1 MGLLSDHTWKSKY
14 TPDDGDLVEQF
25 YVRAL
30 ESAVRY
36 DRSTGYF
43 TAPALT
49 LAARGIEA
57 LVRNQGRMRMLVG
70 CTLNED
76 EAQAI
81 IRGENLKETAAAS
94 LLKMPL
100 VPPDANAHAALELL
114 SWMVA
119 KGFLEVKV
127 AIPCDSN
134 RHPVPGIGLFHEK
147 AGVIEDKTGDRL
159 AFSGSVNETAQG
171 WKHNWESFHVFCS
184 WKAGVE
190 HIEAEE
196 KSFATLWSDQSPRAM
211 VFDVPEAIKKALM
224 RFLPSSDQP
233 ARLQDLPTVD
243 PVASVDRKPDDDFTL
258 KPQSTQPPLP
268 FLPNAD
274 ERREAVWRFIHAAP
288 LRPDGERMGEA
299 TSAITPWP
307 HQTRAF
313 YRMYDHWPP
322 KLLIADEVGLGKT
335 IDAGMLIRQAW
346 LSGKAKRILILAPK
360 AVLKQWQIELREK
373 FNLNWPIY
381 DGHELAWYPSRA
393 LRSKAT
399 REVSRDD
406 WHKEPFVIASSHLM
420 RRRERQAELLEAAAP
435 WDLVILDEAHHARRK
450 SPGQASEGGPNL
462 LLRLMQGLRT
472 KTQGL
477 VLLTATPMQVHPIE
491 VWDLLGLLGMP
502 QEWNAK
508 AFLDYFPLAGKAN
521 PSHEEF
527 DALARLF
534 QATERSFGAIDLEA
548 AVTKTPGKSRIKAR
562 RILAALRDS
571 ASTPRRQLDSA
582 ERKAALAL
590 LKTHTPVS
598 ALISRHTRD
607 LLRQYFKLGKLKTP
621 IATRRVDDQFLPM
634 STAEREVY
642 GAVEDYIS
650 STYNNAAA
658 DERTS
663 VGFVMTIYRRRLA
676 SSFEALK
683 NTLSDRLEGMGK
695 PSDQRVLKFGA
706 GRPEEDLT
714 DDETSDEAMD
724 TDEAVELERRALDFE
739 EKGDIERLL
748 AMVARLP
755 SDTKAKR
762 LEAIIE
768 ELAKAGHKQV
778 IVFTQYTDTLDYL
791 RGLLVSTGRK
801 ILCFS
806 GRGGE
811 YLDASGNWRTIS
823 REETKRRFRNG
834 DANILLATDAAAE
847 GLNFQFCGALV
858 NFDSPWN
865 PMRIEQRIGRIDRLG
880 QQFPEIRIVNLMYED
895 TVETDVYRALR
906 SRIGLFTAVVGKL
919 QPILAS
925 LPRRIAD
932 ATLAPSAERADVRG
946 RLISS
951 LDTAVAAAESGF
963 DIDEAAAAA
972 LDEPVRPEPPYTLGD
987 LRLLLQKP
995 ELLPDGV
1002 SVQQLGSQEFSYRS
1016 PDQLAPIR
1024 VTTDPDFYQDNPEST
1039 EFWTPGNPLF
1049 PAPPDDIELSGH
1061 DSASRLGDLL

>member
-1 MGLLSDHTWKSKY
+1 MGLLSDHNWKSKY

-25 YVRAL
+25 YVHAL
-30 ESAVRY
+30 QSAVRY

-81 IRGENLKETAAAS
+81 IRGENLRETAAAS

-100 VPPDANAHAALELL
+100 VPPDAQAHEALELL

-127 AIPCDSN
+127 AIPCSRN
-134 RHPVPGIGLFHEK
+134 RHPVPGVGLFHEK

-159 AFSGSVNETAQG
+159 AFSGSVNETPHG
-171 WKHNWESFHVFCS
+171 WKYNWESFHVFCS
-184 WKAGVE
+184 WNGGVE

-211 VFDVPEAIKKALM
+211 VFDVPEAVKKALL

-233 ARLQDLPTVD
+233 ARLQNLPKED
-243 PVASVDRKPDDDFTL
+243 AVAAIVPPPDNGFTL
-258 KPQSTQPPLP
+258 KPQPMQPLLPLQV
-268 FLPNAD
+268 NAD

-288 LRPDGERMGEA
+288 LRADGVRMGEVTGA
-299 TSAITPWP
+299 VTPWP
-307 HQTRAF
+307 HQVRAF
-313 YRMYDHWPP
+313 YRMYERWPP

-335 IDAGMLIRQAW
+335 IEAGLLIRQAW

-393 LRSKAT
+393 LRGKST

-406 WHKEPFVIASSHLM
+406 WHGEPFVIASSQLM
-420 RRRERQAELLEAAAP
+420 RRRERQPELLEAATP

-462 LLRLMQGLRT
+462 LLRLMQGLRART
-472 KTQGL
+472 EGL

-502 QEWNAK
+502 QAWNAK
-508 AFLDYFPLAGKAN
+508 AFLDYFPLAGKPN

-527 DALARLF
+527 DTLARLF
-534 QATERSFGAIDLEA
+534 QATERSLGAVDLEA
-548 AVTKTPGKSRIKAR
+548 AVNKSPGKSRIKAR

-571 ASTPRRQLDSA
+571 ASTPRRQLESA

-590 LKTHTPVS
+590 LKTHTPVRV
-598 ALISRHTRD
+598 LISRHTRD

-634 STAEREVY
+634 STAEHDVY
-642 GAVEDYIS
+642 EAVEDYIS

-676 SSFEALK
+676 SSFQALK
-683 NTLSDRLEGMGK
+683 NTLSDRLEAMGK
-695 PSDQRVLKFGA
+695 PSAQRMLKFGA

-739 EKGDIERLL
+739 ETGDIESLL
-748 AMVARLP
+748 AMIARLP

-762 LEAIIE
+762 LQAIVE
-768 ELAKAGHKQV
+768 ELASAGHKQV

-791 RGLLVSTGRK
+791 RDLLVPMGRT

-811 YLDASGNWRTIS
+811 YLDPSATWRTIS

-834 DANILLATDAAAE
+834 DGDILLATDAAAE

-906 SRIGLFTAVVGKL
+906 NRIGLFTAVVGKL

-932 ATLAPSAERADVRG
+932 ATLAPSAERADVRS
-946 RLISS
+946 RLIGS
-951 LDTAVAAAESGF
+951 LDAAVTEAESGF
-963 DIDEAAAAA
+963 DIDEATAAA
-972 LDEPVRPEPPYTLGD
+972 LEEPTRPEPPYTLDD
-987 LRLLLQKP
+987 LCLLLQRP
-995 ELLPDGV
+995 ELLPAGIT
-1002 SVQQLGSQEFSYRS
+1002 VQQLGSQEFSYRA
-1016 PDQLAPIR
+1016 PGQLDPIR

-1039 EFWTPGNPLF
+1039 EFWTPGSPLF
-1049 PAPPDDIELSGH
+1049 PTPSEDIELSDDG
-1061 DSASRLGDLL
+1061 SSSRLSDLL

>member
-1 MGLLSDHTWKSKY
+1 MGLLSDHQWKSKY

-81 IRGENLKETAAAS
+81 IRGENLRETAAAS

-100 VPPDANAHAALELL
+100 VPPDAKAHEALELL

-127 AIPCDSN
+127 AIPCDKN
-134 RHPVPGIGLFHEK
+134 RHPVPGVGLFHEK

-159 AFSGSVNETAQG
+159 AFSGSVNETAHG
-171 WKHNWESFHVFCS
+171 WKYNWESFHVFCS
-184 WKAGVE
+184 WKGGVE

-211 VFDVPEAIKKALM
+211 VFDVPEAVKKALM

-233 ARLQDLPTVD
+233 ARLQNPPKED
-243 PVASVDRKPDDDFTL
+243 PDASVDTSPDDGFTL
-258 KPQSTQPPLP
+258 KPHPAQALLPLQV
-268 FLPNAD
+268 NAD
-274 ERREAVWRFIHAAP
+274 ERREAVWRFIHTAP
-288 LRPDGERMGEA
+288 LRSDGERMGEA

-307 HQTRAF
+307 HQMRAF
-313 YRMYDHWPP
+313 HRMYDHWPP

-335 IDAGMLIRQAW
+335 IEVGLLIRQAW

-360 AVLKQWQIELREK
+360 AVLKQWQVELREK

-393 LRSKAT
+393 LRGKT
-399 REVSRDD
+399 PREVSRDD
-406 WHKEPFVIASSHLM
+406 WHKELFVIASSHLM
-420 RRRERQAELLEAAAP
+420 RRRERQAELLEASKP

-462 LLRLMQGLRT
+462 LLRLMQGLKTR
-472 KTQGL
+472 TQGL
-477 VLLTATPMQVHPIE
+477 VLMTATPMQVHPIE

-502 QEWNAK
+502 QEWNVK
-508 AFLDYFPLAGKAN
+508 AFLEYFPLAGKPN

-527 DALARLF
+527 DALAKLF
-534 QATERSFGAIDLEA
+534 QATERSFGAVDLEA
-548 AVTKTPGKSRIKAR
+548 AVKNTPGNSRIKAR

-571 ASTPRRQLDSA
+571 ANTPRRQLESTD
-582 ERKAALAL
+582 RKAALAL
-590 LKTHTPVS
+590 LNTHTPVS
-598 ALISRHTRD
+598 TLISRHTRD

-642 GAVEDYIS
+642 EAVEDYIS

-676 SSFEALK
+676 SSFQALK

-695 PSDQRVLKFGA
+695 LSDQRVLKFGA

-714 DDETSDEAMD
+714 DDETSDEVMD
-724 TDEAVELERRALDFE
+724 TDQAVELERKALDFE

-762 LEAIIE
+762 LEAVIGG
-768 ELAKAGHKQV
+768 LVKAGHKQV

-801 ILCFS
+801 ILCYS

-811 YLDASGNWRTIS
+811 YLDASANWRTIS
-823 REETKRRFRNG
+823 REETQRRFRNG
-834 DANILLATDAAAE
+834 DADILLATDAAAE

-906 SRIGLFTAVVGKL
+906 TRIGLFTAVVGKL

-932 ATLAPSAERADVRG
+932 ATLAPATERAAVRD
-946 RLISS
+946 RLIGS
-951 LDTAVAAAESGF
+951 LDAAVTEAESGF
-963 DIDEAAAAA
+963 DIDEATAAA
-972 LDEPVRPEPPYTLGD
+972 LEEPTRAEPPYTLDD
-987 LRLLLQKP
+987 LSLLLQRP
-995 ELLPDGV
+995 ELLPAGIT
-1002 SVQQLGSQEFSYRS
+1002 VQQLGSQEFSYRA
-1016 PDQLAPIR
+1016 PDQLDPIR
-1024 VTTDPDFYQDNPEST
+1024 VTTDPDFYQENPEST

-1049 PAPPDDIELSGH
+1049 PAPPDDMELSDH

>member
-1 MGLLSDHTWKSKY
+1 MTLLSDHTWKSKY
-14 TPDDGDLVEQF
+14 TPDDGDLFEQF

-81 IRGENLKETAAAS
+81 IRGENLRQTAAAS

-100 VPPDANAHAALELL
+100 VPPDAQAHAALELL

-127 AIPCDSN
+127 AIPCDQN

-159 AFSGSVNETAQG
+159 AFSGSVNETAHG

-184 WKAGVE
+184 WRGGVE
-190 HIEAEE
+190 HIDAEE

-211 VFDVPEAIKKALM
+211 VFDVPDAVKKALM
-224 RFLPSSDQP
+224 RFLPSSDKP
-233 ARLQDLPTVD
+233 ARLQNEPTND
-243 PVASVDRKPDDDFTL
+243 PIDPPADEGFTL
-258 KPQSTQPPLP
+258 KPQPTQPPLP
-268 FLPNAD
+268 FLADAD
-274 ERREAVWRFIHAAP
+274 ERRDAVWRFIHSAP
-288 LRPDGERMGEA
+288 LRPDGVRVGEA

-307 HQTRAF
+307 HQMRAF
-313 YRMYDHWPP
+313 HRMYDHWPP

-335 IDAGMLIRQAW
+335 IEAGLLIRQAW

-393 LRSKAT
+393 LRGKAV

-420 RRRERQAELLEAAAP
+420 RRRERQAELLEAASP

-450 SPGQASEGGPNL
+450 SPGQPTEGGPNL
-462 LLRLMQGLRT
+462 LLRLMQGLRA
-472 KTQGL
+472 KTRGL

-508 AFLDYFPLAGKAN
+508 VFLDYFPLAGKAN

-527 DALARLF
+527 DRLARLF
-534 QATERSFGAIDLEA
+534 QATERSFGAVDLEA
-548 AVTKTPGKSRIKAR
+548 AVNKAPGKSRIKAR

-571 ASTPRRQLDSA
+571 ASTPRRQLESA
-582 ERKAALAL
+582 ERKAALAV
-590 LKTHTPVS
+590 LKAHTPVS

-621 IATRRVDDQFLPM
+621 IATRRVGDEFLPM
-634 STAEREVY
+634 SKAEREVY
-642 GAVEDYIS
+642 EAVEDYIS

-676 SSFEALK
+676 SSFQALK
-683 NTLSDRLEGMGK
+683 NTLSDRMETMGK
-695 PSDQRVLKFGA
+695 PSDQRELKFGA

-714 DDETSDEAMD
+714 DDETADDAMD
-724 TDEAVELERRALDFE
+724 TEEAVALERQALDFE

-748 AMVARLP
+748 AMIARLP

-762 LEAIIE
+762 LAAIIE

-791 RGLLVSTGRK
+791 RDLLVPTGRK
-801 ILCFS
+801 ILCYS

-811 YLDASGNWRTIS
+811 YLDASANWRTIS

-834 DANILLATDAAAE
+834 DGDILLATDAAAE

-906 SRIGLFTAVVGKL
+906 NRIGLFTAVVGKL

-932 ATLAPSAERADVRG
+932 ATLAPAAERADVRG
-946 RLISS
+946 RLIGS
-951 LDTAVAAAESGF
+951 LNAAVTEAESGF
-963 DIDEAAAAA
+963 DIDEATLAA
-972 LDEPVRPEPPYTLGD
+972 LDEPIRPDPSYTLDD

-995 ELLPDGV
+995 ELLPPGV
-1002 SVQQLGSQEFSYRS
+1002 VVQQLGNQEFSYRS
-1016 PDQLAPIR
+1016 SDQLAPIR

-1049 PAPPDDIELSGH
+1049 PSSLDDMELSER
-1061 DSASRLGDLL
+1061 DRSSRLSDLL

>member
-1 MGLLSDHTWKSKY
+1 MGLLSDHKWKSKY

-25 YVRAL
+25 YVHAL

-81 IRGENLKETAAAS
+81 IRGENLRETAAAS

-100 VPPDANAHAALELL
+100 VPPDAQAHAALELL

-119 KGFLEVKV
+119 KGFMEVKV
-127 AIPCDSN
+127 AIPCDKN

-159 AFSGSVNETAQG
+159 AFSGSVNETAHG

-184 WKAGVE
+184 WMGGVE

-211 VFDVPEAIKKALM
+211 VFDVPEAVKKALL

-233 ARLQDLPTVD
+233 ARLQNEPTDDPVD
-243 PVASVDRKPDDDFTL
+243 PPPEEGFTL
-258 KPQSTQPPLP
+258 KPQPAQSLLPLQV
-268 FLPNAD
+268 NAD
-274 ERREAVWRFIHAAP
+274 ERREAVWRFICTAP
-288 LRPDGERMGEA
+288 LRPDGVRVGEA

-307 HQTRAF
+307 HQMRAF
-313 YRMYDHWPP
+313 HRMYDHWPP
-322 KLLIADEVGLGKT
+322 RLLIADEVGLGKT
-335 IDAGMLIRQAW
+335 IEAGLLIRQAW

-381 DGHELAWYPSRA
+381 DGHDLAWYPSRA

-406 WHKEPFVIASSHLM
+406 WHKEPFVIVSSHLM
-420 RRRERQAELLEAAAP
+420 RRRERQPELLEATTP

-472 KTQGL
+472 KTNGL

-502 QEWNAK
+502 QAWNAK
-508 AFLDYFPLAGKAN
+508 AFLDYFPLAGKPN

-527 DALARLF
+527 DTLATLF

-548 AVTKTPGKSRIKAR
+548 AVDKAPGRSRIKAR

-571 ASTPRRQLDSA
+571 ASTPRRQLESA

-598 ALISRHTRD
+598 ALISRHTRG

-642 GAVEDYIS
+642 EAVEDYIS

-676 SSFEALK
+676 SSFQALK
-683 NTLSDRLEGMGK
+683 NTLSDRREATGK
-695 PSDQRVLKFGA
+695 PSAQRLLTFGA
-706 GRPEEDLT
+706 GRPEEDLN

-748 AMVARLP
+748 AMIARLP

-768 ELAKAGHKQV
+768 ELARAGHKQV

-791 RGLLVSTGRK
+791 RGLLISTGRK

-811 YLDASGNWRTIS
+811 YLDASANWRTIS

-834 DANILLATDAAAE
+834 DADILLATDAAAE

-858 NFDSPWN
+858 NYDSPWN
-865 PMRIEQRIGRIDRLG
+865 PMRVEQRIGRIDRLG

-906 SRIGLFTAVVGKL
+906 NRIGLFTAVVGKL

-932 ATLAPSAERADVRG
+932 ATLAPATERAEVRG
-946 RLISS
+946 RLIGS
-951 LDTAVAAAESGF
+951 LDAAVTEAESGF
-963 DIDEAAAAA
+963 DIDEATAAA
-972 LDEPVRPEPPYTLGD
+972 LEEPTRPEPPYTLDD

-995 ELLPDGV
+995 ELLPRGV
-1002 SVQQLGSQEFSYRS
+1002 IVQQLGSQEFSYRAS
-1016 PDQLAPIR
+1016 DQLDPIR
-1024 VTTDPDFYQDNPEST
+1024 VTTDQDFYQDNPEST

-1049 PAPPDDIELSGH
+1049 PAPPDDMELSDH